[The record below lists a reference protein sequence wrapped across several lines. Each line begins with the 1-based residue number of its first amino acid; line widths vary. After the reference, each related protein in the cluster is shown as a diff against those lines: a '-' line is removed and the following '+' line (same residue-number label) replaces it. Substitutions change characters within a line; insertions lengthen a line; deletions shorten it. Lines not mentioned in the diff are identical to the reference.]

1 MRRKLVKV
9 AALYAAS
16 VALVFSD
23 IPRAVAYC
31 CDHWGA
37 PVAAIFIQQGV
48 AAVSAVTAGVGAVV
62 EQAAMLSNTFS
73 KGVAQYG
80 AEIGRQSAEQR
91 TIAQGTVAAHTQL
104 YMQERAG
111 EATERG
117 DLPAVASETVAN
129 TALIADQAP
138 SLSAKVTSYDAAFMT
153 AYFSPS
159 NTTPMA
165 VINRHVPYCS
175 SDDVTLG
182 RCSQAASPQLQNAD
196 VNVNTLLNPGGG
208 QYDTYS
214 DQERDAA
221 LAFVQNVV
229 HPVAEHRLAGN
240 PDATDQGRTLDSQVL
255 SDQAALSLAA
265 HSFDSL
271 IANRTRRRLQ

>member
-1 MRRKLVKV
+1 MKRRLVKV
-9 AALYAAS
+9 AALATVS
-16 VALVFSD
+16 VSLVFTD
-23 IPRAVAYC
+23 IPRAIAEC

-37 PVAAIFIQQGV
+37 PVAAIFIQQG
-48 AAVSAVTAGVGAVV
+48 AAVVVAVTASVGTVV
-62 EQAAMLSNTFS
+62 EQAVLLSDTFS

-80 AEIGRQSAEQR
+80 AETGRQSAEQR

-111 EATERG
+111 EAMERG

-138 SLSAKVTSYDAAFMT
+138 SLSAKVTSYDAAFMD
-153 AYFSPS
+153 AYFAPG

-175 SDDVTLG
+175 SDDVALG
-182 RCSQAASPQLQNAD
+182 RCSQAASQQLQNAD
-196 VNVNTLLNPGGG
+196 VNVNTLLNPGSG

-214 DQERDAA
+214 DEERDAA

-240 PDATDQGRTLDSQVL
+240 PDATDQGRVLDSQVL
-255 SDQAALSLAA
+255 SDQATLSLAA